1 VVILKKRIK
10 FTLCV
15 LGIGVG
21 LAGVGWILNSIL
33 QHYGLMFR
41 AWVGNIFF
49 IVMALLVF
57 ALLGGIVAILAKVY
71 SLPEERQER
80 KILQKALS
88 VFGIIAVLFGA
99 GAFGLFAVFGLAA
112 GYVPESVEEKY
123 GQKMLSYDT
132 SFLSRGFEYY
142 EYVNAFVCGN
152 KLLGR
157 ESNKTYWFWDL
168 QGNLIETNDEAPTPR
183 EVPEKIETPFPPEEM
198 ACTFDNT
205 DVRARSMMSYSVD
218 GENWMERDTG
228 YHYRFFFEDTG
239 YLIFSYDWAMMQ
251 HEAAAI
257 YNSVDGGKTWKYLSD
272 TPLDKW
278 LQNTVFFNEDTGIF
292 EYGEVGTDSYLL
304 FVTTDGAKTFKI
316 VELPVET
323 QGQTEKIR
331 EYIKTL

>member
-1 VVILKKRIK
+1 MKKRIK

-41 AWVGNIFF
+41 AWVGTAYF
-49 IVMALLVF
+49 IIMLLLAL
-57 ALLGGIVAILAKVY
+57 ALSGGIVAIFVKTYLRPQDNRSKRT
-71 SLPEERQER
+71 SQ
-80 KILQKALS
+80 KILS
-88 VFGIIAVLFGA
+88 VLGITAVSLGTVWLLLIAFVSATWGHQSE
-99 GAFGLFAVFGLAA
+99 G
-112 GYVPESVEEKY
+112 VEEKY
-123 GQKMLSYDT
+123 GQKMISYDNSWLDT
-132 SFLSRGFEYY
+132 SITYY
-142 EYVNAFVCGN
+142 EYVNALVCGN
-152 KLLGR
+152 KVIGR
-157 ESNKTYWFWDL
+157 VSNRTYWFWDL

-183 EVPEKIETPFPPEEM
+183 EVPEKIEILFPPEEM
-198 ACTFDNT
+198 ACSFDST
-205 DVRARSMMSYSVD
+205 DIRTRSVMSYSAD
-218 GENWMERDTG
+218 GENWMERNIG

-257 YNSVDGGKTWKYLSD
+257 YKSVDGGKTWQYLSD
-272 TPLDKW
+272 TPLDKL
-278 LQNTVFFNEDTGIF
+278 LQNTVFFDEDTGIF
-292 EYGEVGTDSYLL
+292 EYGEAGTDSYLL